1 MDYEKQTERPN
12 REYRDSVFVNLLT
25 SNKNNLLSLCKALD
39 KSIMTEKIE
48 LIKLENIL
56 YQGVKNDVSC
66 QIEDRLIILIE
77 HQSTINE
84 NMPLR
89 FLEYIAML
97 YLAILDARDRY
108 AKFLIEIPTP
118 EFYVLYNGDED
129 YPLEKELFLSDAFIQ
144 KSENPQLELV
154 VKVININFEEN
165 NKLLEE
171 CNILKEYAEFIYQ
184 VKINKVKYGK
194 DGYNKA
200 IRHCIEH
207 NILKD
212 YIISHAK
219 EVEGMLFA
227 EYDYNM
233 DIQVQREES
242 YNAGIKEG
250 IKEGTLT
257 LAKTF
262 RNMGFPI
269 EKIAQATGL
278 SKNEIEKL

>member
-1 MDYEKQTERPN
+1 MDKQSTNPN

-25 SNKNNLLSLCKALD
+25 SDIKNLLSLCKALD
-39 KSIMTEKIE
+39 KTITTDEIE
-48 LIKLENIL
+48 LIKLENTL
-56 YQGVKNDVSC
+56 YQGIKNDVSC
-66 QIEDRLIILIE
+66 KIGNRLIFLME

-89 FLEYIAML
+89 FLEYIARI
-97 YLAILDARDRY
+97 YLEILDVRERY
-108 AKFLIEIPTP
+108 AKFLVEIPTP
-118 EFYVLYNGDED
+118 EFYVLYNGDEY
-129 YPLEKELFLSDAFIQ
+129 YPLEQELRLSDAFSQ
-144 KSENPQLELV
+144 KDSKPQLELI

-165 NKLLEE
+165 TELLKE
-171 CNILKEYAEFIYQ
+171 CDILREYAEFIYQ
-184 VKINKVKYGK
+184 VKINKIKYGK
-194 DGYNKA
+194 AGYDKA
-200 IRHCIEH
+200 IRYCIKH

-212 YIISHAK
+212 YITSHAK

-233 DIQVQREES
+233 DIQVQREEC

-250 IKEGTLT
+250 IKEGTLS
-257 LAKTF
+257 LAKSF

-269 EKIAQATGL
+269 DKIAQATGL